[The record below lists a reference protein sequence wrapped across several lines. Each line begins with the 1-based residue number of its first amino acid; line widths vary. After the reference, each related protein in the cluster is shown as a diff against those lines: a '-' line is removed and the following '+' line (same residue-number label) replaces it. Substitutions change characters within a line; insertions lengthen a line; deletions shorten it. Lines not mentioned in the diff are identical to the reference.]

1 MNQLFHSLKVEI
13 DSTLKSKNNNI
24 LYTCEIIH
32 EMHIQNK
39 KSKFL
44 KQKKKKQFCKIDL
57 KNIDFLY
64 QKNNFLS
71 VKENQKINLLILS
84 IAIKIFYKKFHQ

>member
-1 MNQLFHSLKVEI
+1 
-13 DSTLKSKNNNI
+13 
-24 LYTCEIIH
+24 
-32 EMHIQNK
+32 MHIQNK
-39 KSKFL
+39 KSKIL
-44 KQKKKKQFCKIDL
+44 KEQFCKIDL
-57 KNIDFLY
+57 KNINFLY